1 LASEAAPEGFAVK
14 KILSMLLLCLLAVGI
29 FFAGSWYNQR
39 KISAG
44 SRASAAKPL
53 YYVDPMHPAY
63 KSEKPGVAPDCG
75 MQLQPVYA
83 DSRLAPANLNTTSA
97 LSEGAVQVEAAKQQ
111 LFGVQVSPVEQS
123 SGAYKI
129 RLFGRV
135 APDETRIYKLNAGIE
150 GFIQDVSPATTGS
163 LVRKDQ
169 VLATFSSPMAAM
181 TIQTFML
188 NLGAEERFKKSSAEG
203 NVEGQSLSAANA
215 NIQQRTQQLQNLGM
229 SQLQMEEIRRTRQFP
244 ESIKIVAPADGFV
257 LARNVSPGQ
266 KFERNTEWYRIADL
280 RRVWILADVFE
291 NDAQY
296 LHPGMNVRVSLPN
309 QNKSLTGKV
318 SDVLPQFDPTTRSL
332 KVRLEVENPG
342 YILRPDMF
350 VDVELPVAFAH
361 AIVVP
366 AGAVL
371 DSGLRRTV
379 FVERGEGL
387 FSPRTVETGRHFN
400 DRVEIVKGLQPG
412 ERIVVSGN
420 FLIDSE
426 ARLKDA
432 GAMSAPA
439 AASEQPNP
447 NLKPAVSDR
456 LQTVPQTGKTGPH
469 TPDPVSPASG
479 ALPKHPEHAGHH
491 G

>member
-1 LASEAAPEGFAVK
+1 
-14 KILSMLLLCLLAVGI
+14 MLLLCMCAVGT
-29 FFAGSWYNQR
+29 FFAGSWYNQH
-39 KISAG
+39 KTSAG
-44 SRASAAKPL
+44 SHPSAAKPL

-63 KSEKPGVAPDCG
+63 KSEKPGIAPDCG
-75 MQLQPVYA
+75 MQLEPVYA
-83 DSRLAPANLNTTSA
+83 DSRLAPANLSTTSSLPA
-97 LSEGAVQVEAAKQQ
+97 GAVRLDAAKQQ
-111 LFGVQVSPVEQS
+111 LFGVQVSPVEVS
-123 SGAYKI
+123 SGAFKV

-135 APDETRIYKLNAGIE
+135 VPDEARIYKLNAGIE

-244 ESIKIVAPADGFV
+244 DSIKIVAPVDGFV

-266 KFERNTEWYRIADL
+266 KFERNTEWFRIADL

-296 LHPGMNVRVSLPN
+296 LRPGMNVRVSLPN
-309 QNKSLTGKV
+309 QGKSLTGKV

-350 VDVELPVAFAH
+350 VDVELPVAFSRAVVVH
-361 AIVVP
+361 AS
-366 AGAVL
+366 AVL

-379 FVERGEGL
+379 FVEHGEGL
-387 FSPRTVETGRHFN
+387 FSPRTVETGRRFD
-400 DRVEIVKGLQPG
+400 DRVEIVKGLQSG

-432 GAMSAPA
+432 APMSAPA
-439 AASEQPNP
+439 AAPERPDR
-447 NLKPAVSDR
+447 NLGPAVSDR
-456 LQTVPQTGKTGPH
+456 LQTVPRTDKTGPR
-469 TPDPVSPASG
+469 TPDPSSPASG
-479 ALPKHPEHAGHH
+479 AISKHPEHAGRH